1 LPPQLQNVEW
11 SGAKDLS
18 QEVEDKGEAFIL
30 ALIAQGHTYDSM
42 KAVFIKC
49 VLRTWLRLTKGNVSQ
64 IAAKM
69 KTDLNWISRLIT
81 KLGMRPELESI
92 RSAANAETNG
102 AEK

>member
-18 QEVEDKGEAFIL
+18 QDALDKGEAFIL
-30 ALIAQGHTYDSM
+30 ALIAEGHTYDSM
-42 KAVFIKC
+42 KAAFIKC

-64 IAAKM
+64 IAKKM
-69 KTDLNWISRLIT
+69 ATDINWISRLLT
-81 KLGMRPELESI
+81 KLDMRAEVESI
-92 RSAANAETNG
+92 RSAANAEMNG